1 MTSPAKPNE
10 YHPWS
15 TVAAAQQEAAR
26 IGDRRAG
33 TDLLLLGLLRNHDI
47 EETLQ
52 VSLASARAQLAALDN
67 AALAAVGLPE
77 VIDVGAYVGKPIP
90 DRPSFRSLMQPR
102 IRLTP
107 AAKATLKEAAR
118 PMRRGKKITQQ
129 RVLLALLEN
138 KEPDPAATLL
148 SALNVDRVRVREHLE
163 AEGTDFE

>member
-1 MTSPAKPNE
+1 MTSQMKPNE

-33 TDLLLLGLLRNHDI
+33 TDLLLLGLLRDHDI

-52 VSLASARAQLAALDN
+52 VTLDSARAQLAALDN

-77 VIDVGAYVGKPIP
+77 VIDVASHVDTPIP
-90 DRPSFRSLMQPR
+90 LRPSFRSLMQPR

-107 AAKATLKEAAR
+107 AAKATLQEAAK
-118 PMRRGKKITQQ
+118 PMRRGKKITSQ

-148 SALNVDRVRVREHLE
+148 SALNVDRVRVREQLE
-163 AEGTDFE
+163 AEGAALE